1 MVIVTITVCA
11 FKICLDI
18 NKSCIMIMS
27 ATVNGKLDEVSH
39 FNIYMYII
47 NQNQIHS
54 YLKTPFTSLV
64 LHTLLCGRLHSDP
77 VSSRLSG
84 PDSTHYTIL
93 NHSTLLYQVMSFL
106 AFDLISCL
114 VISR

>member
-54 YLKTPFTSLV
+54 YLKTPSTSLV

-77 VSSRLSG
+77 VSSRLSDQT
-84 PDSTHYTIL
+84 PRTTLYYTTRLFYIKL
-93 NHSTLLYQVMSFL
+93 CNF
-106 AFDLISCL
+106 
-114 VISR
+114 